1 MDMDSIFAAV
11 LSMMPDVLLRA
22 MQPGAGIFNFLAL
35 YAAVIAMIVIAMA
48 GTGLFFE
55 IMNRRHPERKVQK
68 HRVNTNKWRELAY
81 APGSIAMLSLCAA
94 GGIFAQWQGWALTP
108 LPLTWW
114 SVPLT
119 LGISVLLYDAWFYWV
134 HRLLHTQLMF
144 RFHALHHTSVSPTV
158 WTNHHETLVE
168 SFLNQFYFFL
178 IVFLLPIPWQLL
190 VVQKIY
196 DQISGMLGHAGYEHF
211 ASPLGRSPW
220 PLASTV
226 FHDQHHGYF
235 RFNYAHTFSF
245 WDRLMGTL
253 HPKYDATVENF
264 EAAAGGAKH
273 QDESGRA
280 PERDSI

>member
-1 MDMDSIFAAV
+1 M
-11 LSMMPDVLLRA
+11 LDVVVQIIVRA
-22 MQPGAGIFNFLAL
+22 MAPGAGFAEFAVFLTM
-35 YAAVIAMIVIAMA
+35 VIACVVIIML

-55 IMNRRHPERKVQK
+55 VMNAFHPERKVQK
-68 HRVNTNKWRELAY
+68 ERVNARKWRELAY
-81 APGSIAMLSLCAA
+81 APGSVFTLSLCFA
-94 GGIFAQWQGWALTP
+94 GGLFAQWQGWALTP

-119 LGISVLLYDAWFYWV
+119 LVISVLLYDAWFYWV
-134 HRLLHTQLMF
+134 HRLLHTRLMF

-168 SFLNQFYFFL
+168 SFLNQLYFFL
-178 IVFLLPIPWQLL
+178 IVFVFPIPWQVL

-245 WDRLMGTL
+245 WDRMMGTL
-253 HPKYDATVENF
+253 HPRYDATVASF
-264 EAAAGGAKH
+264 EAQKGGARL
-273 QDESGRA
+273 QDGSDLTPETA
-280 PERDSI
+280 PDRPSTL